1 MNSRERF
8 LATMTFEKPDRAL
21 LWEFGYWG
29 GTIER
34 WYKEGLPKRS
44 GLSPAIGYGHAAY
57 AEGGSWDESERLRE
71 FDVHDALGL
80 DEGLRR
86 ISMNNFICPWFEPML
101 LEDHGEWVLRT
112 DEWGITKRDRKDGG
126 SLPHFLRGPVQ
137 NREDWERLKGERL
150 QPSLIGRLPAAWP
163 QLLEEYRARDYPLS
177 IGTRHG
183 FFGTPRW
190 LMGTD
195 KLLVTYYDDPELIRD
210 MNAYLTD
217 FWIAIYDR
225 IIAQVKPDAAVLW
238 EDMCY
243 KTGPLISP
251 ALCREFMLP
260 YYKKLTG
267 FFRDHGI
274 DIVLLDTDGNLTEL
288 IPLFIEGGITALYP
302 FEVAAGMDVVEV
314 RKTYPRLGILGGI
327 DKRKIAESKVAID
340 EELEAR
346 LPFMLQFSGYIPYV
360 DHLVPPDVSWQNFTY
375 YRQRVR
381 EMVLEAVRA

>member
-8 LATMTFEKPDRAL
+8 LATMTFEKPDRAP

-34 WYKEGLPKRS
+34 WYREGLPKRR
-44 GLSPAIGYGHAAY
+44 GLNPAIGYGQAAY
-57 AEGGSWDESERLRE
+57 AEGGSWDEIERLPE

-86 ISMNNFICPWFEPML
+86 ISMNNFICPCFEPKV
-101 LEDHGEWVLRT
+101 LEDHGEWVVKT

-126 SLPHFLRGPVQ
+126 TLPHFLRGPVQ

-150 QPSLIGRLPAAWP
+150 QPSLTGRLPEAWP

-190 LMGTD
+190 LMGVEQ
-195 KLLVTYYDDPELIRD
+195 LLVAYYDDPDLIRD

-217 FWIAIYDR
+217 LWIAIYDP

-251 ALCREFMLP
+251 ALFREFMLP

-274 DIVLLDTDGNLTEL
+274 DIVLLDTDGNLSQI

-314 RKTYPRLGILGGI
+314 RKAYPRLGILGGI
-327 DKRKIAESKVAID
+327 DKRKIAESRVAID

-346 LPFMLQFSGYIPYV
+346 LPFMLQCPGYIPYV
-360 DHLVPPDVSWQNFTY
+360 DHLVPPDVSWQNFTH
-375 YRQRVR
+375 YRQRLK
-381 EMVLEAVRA
+381 EMVLEAARA

>member
-8 LATMTFEKPDRAL
+8 LATMTFEKPDRAP

-34 WYKEGLPKRS
+34 WYGEGLPKRR
-44 GLSPAIGYGHAAY
+44 GLNPAIGYGLPAY
-57 AEGGSWDESERLRE
+57 AEGGSWDEIERPRE
-71 FDVHDALGL
+71 FDVHDALDL

-86 ISMNNFICPWFEPML
+86 ISMNNFICPRFEPKI
-101 LEDHGEWVLRT
+101 LEDHGEWVLKS
-112 DEWGITKRDRKDGG
+112 DEWGIIKRDRKDGG
-126 SLPHFLRGPVQ
+126 TLPHFLRGPVQ
-137 NREDWERLKGERL
+137 NREDWERLKAERL
-150 QPSLIGRLPAAWP
+150 QPSLTGRLPQSWP
-163 QLLEEYRARDYPLS
+163 RLLEEYRARDYPLS

-190 LMGTD
+190 LMGVEQ
-195 KLLVTYYDDPELIRD
+195 LLVAYYDDPDLIRD

-217 FWIAIYDR
+217 FWIAIYDQ

-251 ALCREFMLP
+251 ALCREYMVP
-260 YYKKLTG
+260 HYKKLTG

-274 DIVLLDTDGNLTEL
+274 KIILLDTDGNLTEL

-314 RKTYPRLGILGGI
+314 RKAYPRLAILGGL
-327 DKRKIAESKVAID
+327 DKRKLAESKAAID

-346 LPFMLQFSGYIPYV
+346 LPFMLQFPGYIPYV
-360 DHLVPPDVSWQNFTY
+360 DHLVPPDISWQNFTY
-375 YRQRVR
+375 YRQRLK
-381 EMVLEAVRA
+381 EMVLEAVKA